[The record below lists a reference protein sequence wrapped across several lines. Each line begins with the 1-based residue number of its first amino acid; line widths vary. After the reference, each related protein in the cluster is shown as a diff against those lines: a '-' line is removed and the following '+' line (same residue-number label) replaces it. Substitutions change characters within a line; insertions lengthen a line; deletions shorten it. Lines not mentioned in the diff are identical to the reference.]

1 MRKIVGILLC
11 LFSFAV
17 YAQHDTDITIG
28 VVVPQTQSELDS
40 KSFHLLATRL
50 ENVMGTIGISSS
62 VNDGIILYPEVNI
75 LSKQL
80 VEGGLR
86 NITIVE
92 LELSLFV
99 KQVMT
104 QTLFGSCSKVLKGSG
119 RTFSDAV
126 CNAFINIKPQD
137 EVYGNFLK
145 QSKEKIVRYYW
156 DNKDNIINQARKLGT
171 AQQYEEALALLM
183 TYPQNL
189 NGAEDVWKAA
199 VDIYKKY
206 QNQKCSQLILQAKGF
221 VTSQDYDEA
230 ISVLSQI
237 DVESSC
243 YSEALNIL
251 KQIDKSIRDDQREEK
266 EFINKLI
273 DQEFDLKTRRIDAI
287 KSVASAFIN
296 SLPQIAQVFK

>member
-104 QTLFGSCSKVLKGSG
+104 QTLFSSCSKVLKGSG
-119 RTFSDAV
+119 RTFFR
-126 CNAFINIKPQD
+126 CC
-137 EVYGNFLK
+137 
-145 QSKEKIVRYYW
+145 
-156 DNKDNIINQARKLGT
+156 
-171 AQQYEEALALLM
+171 M
-183 TYPQNL
+183 
-189 NGAEDVWKAA
+189 
-199 VDIYKKY
+199 
-206 QNQKCSQLILQAKGF
+206 
-221 VTSQDYDEA
+221 
-230 ISVLSQI
+230 
-237 DVESSC
+237 
-243 YSEALNIL
+243 
-251 KQIDKSIRDDQREEK
+251 
-266 EFINKLI
+266 
-273 DQEFDLKTRRIDAI
+273 
-287 KSVASAFIN
+287 
-296 SLPQIAQVFK
+296 

>member
-1 MRKIVGILLC
+1 
-11 LFSFAV
+11 
-17 YAQHDTDITIG
+17 
-28 VVVPQTQSELDS
+28 
-40 KSFHLLATRL
+40 
-50 ENVMGTIGISSS
+50 MGTIGISSS
-62 VNDGIILYPEVNI
+62 VNGGIILYPEVNI

-273 DQEFDLKTRRIDAI
+273 DQEFDLKSRRIDAI